1 VDTSWGDKAGLDR
14 PRRPIRPGRRAWNRR
29 LLQPPVRQET
39 ASALRVRYK
48 PVNSTTGL
56 FGNDLETISAHWP
69 MVMGHIHHFL
79 PRTA

>member
-1 VDTSWGDKAGLDR
+1 VKSTPIAAAG
-14 PRRPIRPGRRAWNRR
+14 
-29 LLQPPVRQET
+29 T
-39 ASALRVRYK
+39 ARKGKRSFGVRYR
-48 PVNSTTGL
+48 PVNSTARL